1 MEKVIFAVY
10 LDKSYQVQYVTMTPS
25 EAKLPGWGMKI
36 LDLWQRV
43 YIYVFRQNHFEQFSQ
58 VSTYFQVF
66 I

>member
-36 LDLWQRV
+36 LHTLPYSCIRQEIKT
-43 YIYVFRQNHFEQFSQ
+43 YSLHIYHTRRRGL
-58 VSTYFQVF
+58 
-66 I
+66 